1 MDDRALARQFA
12 FGRIAMG
19 AALLVVPGLV
29 AAPWVGRET
38 ASRPGVHVLLRALGV
53 RDLVLGLGLKTAL
66 DRDAPTRGW
75 LEGALAAD
83 GVDAAATLLA
93 GDDLPRSGRVLVGA
107 LAGSSVLLGAWLRR
121 SAELGP
127 AAPEATEYEAAR
139 AGAAS
144 LTSQ

>member
-1 MDDRALARQFA
+1 MDDRALARQLA
-12 FGRIAMG
+12 FGRIAAG
-19 AALLVVPGLV
+19 VALLVVPGLV
-29 AAPWVGRET
+29 GARWLGRRT

-75 LEGALAAD
+75 LEGGLAAD
-83 GVDAAATLLA
+83 GVDGAATLLA
-93 GDDLPRSGRVLVGA
+93 GDELPASGRLLVGA
-107 LAGSSVLLGAWLRR
+107 LAGSGVVLGAWLRR

-127 AAPEATEYEAAR
+127 AAPQATEHEAAL

-144 LTSQ
+144 LTSP

>member
-1 MDDRALARQFA
+1 VDDRALARQFA

-66 DRDAPTRGW
+66 DRDA
-75 LEGALAAD
+75 
-83 GVDAAATLLA
+83 A

-144 LTSQ
+144 LTSP